1 MRHVSAYSLM
11 GVSLFALM
19 APAQAMAQEAAP
31 QQAEATVEED
41 AGEPVIIVQARRRDE
56 DVQDVPSVIN
66 AVTAAEIQNLNLRDF
81 TEVKTLAPGL
91 ELNTNANGI
100 GGNARMRG
108 VNFDTNASGNNA
120 TVEFYYNDAPI
131 SAGVIL
137 QQMYDIG
144 QIEVQRGPQGTLRG
158 RASPSGSITITTRK
172 PDLNEF
178 GGFIDAT
185 ANDIGTLNFKGGLNL
200 PIIEGIAAIRVA
212 GLWDENEADRVRP
225 TTNAVDGRDPFS
237 RTKSGRISALIEPTD
252 WIRLEGSYQYMD
264 RDLRSYDQVESFS
277 VVNPAAPPTTDL
289 LIRAKDRLAIQSD
302 SRLVN
307 QRFDIYNW
315 RAEFSGFGQRLIYQ
329 GQHSEQKLHSVEP
342 QDPAVVFPGR
352 SVAQTTDSNAVGES
366 HEIRLQNEERV
377 FDIFDYVIGYFDNTL
392 DSPTDLTRPTA
403 VRLPLVFGGGLASVV
418 QTPISRRGG
427 SHEKSFFGNLTAHIG
442 EATEVSGGLRQIKYK
457 DSSQLIVGGRLLT
470 DNSMDDDKLIYNAS
484 IKHNFSP
491 DFLVYASTGSS
502 WRPGLDIVGDFS
514 VAQSALEQS
523 FLHLPPESSKSYEIG
538 FKSTLFDKRMRFNL
552 TAYHQKFENFPY
564 RVPGSG
570 VYFVNTTP
578 TATGPVQNVASFNF
592 VGAVPVEVNGVEG
605 ELSYDVTD
613 SWNVGLFAS
622 YSLGKIKNGTIPCN
636 DLNNDGVPDPTG
648 PAPTLAQLQ
657 AAVGADNLSA
667 CVVNQRA
674 SFLPPFSA
682 TLQSEYDM
690 PISGK
695 LDGFLRGLLS
705 YNGKSQGDPTND
717 FDDVGDYALLNLF
730 AGVRDPDGQ
739 WEVTLFA
746 KNVFNTE
753 KVLTRT
759 TPLFTSYQQITG
771 FTPTGATTTPA
782 TTTSS
787 YTGITMTPPQEFGLN
802 FRFAFGSR

>member
-1 MRHVSAYSLM
+1 M